1 MNEPFGNI
9 IGYDDIKQELST
21 IIGWYTDPNI
31 APFVRLPRGIL
42 LVGSPGQGKT
52 LFMRAI
58 REAALMPTYPF
69 VSDGKQEI
77 ASELLK
83 VFEAASKE
91 PHGAIILIDELDTLL
106 AKNSRASRCMEEL
119 MDGLSPQNRVLF
131 IASANTPLEDRDPL
145 SRPGRFDRAIWL
157 FYPNE
162 RERHDILT
170 HYLAQH
176 GKSIAEDEL
185 GYFVEQTEGC
195 SNACLSA
202 IVTDACLRNH
212 GKSIN
217 GEMLEAS
224 HTLLRFHELPYHGP
238 IERPALVSCVHEIG
252 HAILIDHYRKHY
264 TLRHI
269 SMRAKYSHRG
279 ACYSTVN
286 NADQTQETVI
296 ESIEIDLAGFL
307 ANKILLGVKDDG
319 SASDLTGARLEA
331 RRLINSYGFF
341 GTDKVLREYDTDRRN
356 ESWVTCLRNERLAA
370 KLILQCERRA
380 SRIIRKNRDV
390 ILRLAKELQQNGFL
404 SGSRV
409 HEVLAE
415 TSAAQKQHA

>member
-1 MNEPFGNI
+1 
-9 IGYDDIKQELST
+9 
-21 IIGWYTDPNI
+21 
-31 APFVRLPRGIL
+31 
-42 LVGSPGQGKT
+42 
-52 LFMRAI
+52 MRAI

-83 VFEAASKE
+83 VFEAVSKE

-106 AKNSRASRCMEEL
+106 AKNNRASRCLEEL

-131 IASANTPLEDRDPL
+131 IASANDPFEDRDPL
-145 SRPGRFDRAIWL
+145 SRPGRFDRIIWL
-157 FYPNE
+157 PYPHE

-170 HYLAQH
+170 YYLAQH
-176 GKSIAEDEL
+176 GKSITEDEL
-185 GYFVEQTEGC
+185 DYLVEQTEGC

-212 GKSIN
+212 GKSIS

-224 HTLLRFHELPYHGP
+224 HLLLCFDELPYHKSL
-238 IERPALVSCVHEIG
+238 ERLSLVSCVHEIG

-279 ACYSTVN
+279 ACYSTVK

-307 ANKILLGVKDDG
+307 SNKILLGVKDDG
-319 SASDLTGARLEA
+319 SASDLTGARFEA
-331 RRLINSYGFF
+331 RRLINSYGYF

-356 ESWVTCLRNERLAA
+356 ESWVTCLRNERLAT
-370 KLILQCERRA
+370 KLIRQCERRA

-404 SGSRV
+404 SGKHV

-415 TSAAQKQHA
+415 TSATQKQQA

>member
-58 REAALMPTYPF
+58 KEAALMPTYPF

-77 ASELLK
+77 ASELLN
-83 VFEAASKE
+83 VFEKASKE

-106 AKNSRASRCMEEL
+106 AKNNRASRCMEEL
-119 MDGLSPQNRVLF
+119 MDGLAPQNRVLF
-131 IASANTPLEDRDPL
+131 IASANTAFEVYDPL
-145 SRPGRFDRAIWL
+145 SRPGRFDRTIWL
-157 FYPNE
+157 PYPHE

-170 HYLAQH
+170 YYLAQH
-176 GKSIAEDEL
+176 GKSITEDEL
-185 GYFVEQTEGC
+185 DYLVEQTEGC

-212 GKSIN
+212 GKSIS

-224 HTLLRFHELPYHGP
+224 HLLLCFDELPYHKSV
-238 IERPALVSCVHEIG
+238 ERLSLVPCVHEIG
-252 HAILIDHYRKHY
+252 HAILIDRYRKHY

-279 ACYSTVN
+279 ACYSTVKN
-286 NADQTQETVI
+286 VDQTQETFI

-307 ANKILLGVKDDG
+307 ANKILLGIKDDG
-319 SASDLTGARLEA
+319 SASDLIGARLEA
-331 RRLINSYGFF
+331 RRLINSYGYF
-341 GTDKVLREYDTDRRN
+341 GADKILREYDTDSRN
-356 ESWVTCLRNERLAA
+356 ESWFTCLRNERLAT
-370 KLILQCERRA
+370 KLIRQCERRA

-404 SGSRV
+404 SGKHV
-409 HEVLAE
+409 HEVLSE
-415 TSAAQKQHA
+415 PSATQKQHA